1 MTEKVT
7 APQIRGRKGG
17 PKITVVT
24 AYDYPSAV
32 IADRAGV
39 DIVLIGDSVAN
50 VVHGMDTTLEIGMD
64 EMVLHT
70 RAVARADPSALVV
83 ADMPWLSFHVSV
95 EEAVRNAGRFIQ
107 EGGAEAVKLEGGRKR
122 LPAVRAILDAE
133 IPVMGHV
140 GLTPQSVH
148 AMGGFK
154 VQGKVVD
161 TAREMIDDAKSLSE
175 AGVFSMVI
183 EGVPD
188 VLGEI
193 ITKEV
198 DAPTIGI
205 GAGPSTDGQVLVF
218 HDVLGLGSGK
228 YPKFVRSYAHLADDA
243 VGALEKYVSDVTSG
257 SFPGDDESYHI
268 SDEVASELLKGSPS
282 E

>member
-1 MTEKVT
+1 MTKIT
-7 APQIRGRKGG
+7 APAILARKGG
-17 PKITVVT
+17 PKIAMVT
-24 AYDYPSAV
+24 AYDYPGAV
-32 IADRAGV
+32 IADRAGI
-39 DIVLIGDSVAN
+39 DIILIGDSVAN
-50 VVHGMDTTLEIGMD
+50 VVHGMDTTLEIGLD
-64 EMVLHT
+64 EIVLHT
-70 RAVARADPSALVV
+70 RAVNRAKPEAMVV
-83 ADMPWLSFHVSV
+83 ADMPWLTFHLGP
-95 EEAVRNAGRFIQ
+95 EDTVRNAGRLVR

-122 LPAVRAILDAE
+122 LPVIEAILDAE

-161 TAREMIDDAKSLSE
+161 AAREMIEDAKALSD
-175 AGVFSMVI
+175 AGCFSIVI

-205 GAGPSTDGQVLVF
+205 GAGPHTDGQVLVF
-218 HDVLGLGSGK
+218 HDVLGLGSGS

-243 VGALEKYVSDVTSG
+243 VAALEQYKADVESG
-257 SFPGDDESYHI
+257 SFPADDESYHI
-268 SDEVASELLKGSPS
+268 SDEVASELLKGI
-282 E
+282 

>member
-1 MTEKVT
+1 MVT
-7 APQIRGRKGG
+7 
-17 PKITVVT
+17 V
-24 AYDYPSAV
+24 YDYPGAI
-32 IADRAGV
+32 IADRAGM
-39 DIVLIGDSVAN
+39 DIILIGDSVAN
-50 VVHGMDTTLEIGMD
+50 VVHGMETTLEIGLD
-64 EMVLHT
+64 EIVLHT
-70 RAVARADPSALVV
+70 RAVKRAKPNALVV
-83 ADMPWLSFHVSV
+83 ADMPWLTFHLGP
-95 EEAVRNAGRFIQ
+95 EDAIRNAGRLVR

-122 LPAVRAILDAE
+122 LPVIEAILDAE

-161 TAREMIDDAKSLSE
+161 AAREMIEDAQALSD
-175 AGVFSMVI
+175 AGCFSIVI

-188 VLGEI
+188 ILGEL

-205 GAGPSTDGQVLVF
+205 GAGPKTDGQVLVF

-228 YPKFVRSYAHLADDA
+228 YPKFVRPYASLADEA
-243 VGALEKYVSDVTSG
+243 VAALEAYKADVQKG
-257 SFPGDDESYHI
+257 SFPGADESYHV
-268 SDEVASELLKGSPS
+268 SEEVAGELLKDV
-282 E
+282 